1 MLVKNKNEAKMKSS
15 LWKLPLMWE
24 SVKSTDFHMS
34 LEKPPA
40 FPQFPQA
47 LLAFFLL
54 IFNLKRGATI
64 HLKEADFLS

>member
-1 MLVKNKNEAKMKSS
+1 MNSS
-15 LWKLPLMWE
+15 LWKLTLLWK
-24 SVKSTDFHMS
+24 SAKSTDSHKS
-34 LEKPPA
+34 LEKPSA

-47 LLAFFLL
+47 LRAFFLL